1 MDKVYVVM
9 CRQEYN
15 SGYEDDVKV
24 YIVDVVANDVL
35 AMELMIDCEKR
46 DSFIKKYYQ
55 ELQDSWLEEGLA
67 DEYSEPVIDFDPN
80 LENEFDERYDTDA
93 DSHEYWF
100 DVWEVR
106 GN

>member
-9 CRQEYN
+9 CRQEYD
-15 SGYEDDVKV
+15 SGYEENIRV
-24 YIVDVVANDVL
+24 YIVDVFASDVMANDLV
-35 AMELMIDCEKR
+35 IDCQDR

-55 ELQDSWLEEGLA
+55 ELHSGWIVDGLA
-67 DEYSEPVIDFDPN
+67 DEYGEPIVFDPN
-80 LENEFDERYDTDA
+80 LENEFDERYDVDA